1 MSADRSRIAVLASG
15 KGSNLEAILNAAQQ
29 GDCPVDVRVVISDK
43 EGAGALAIARTADV
57 PEVLHL
63 DPKNYPNR
71 ELFDD
76 ACADAIEAAGCYWV
90 VLAGYMRILSDAF
103 IARFPQRIIN
113 IHPSLL
119 PAFSGADGVGDAL
132 RYGVKVT
139 GCTVHLV
146 NEVLDGGPILGQQAV
161 SVYNNDNRERL
172 LERMHEAEHELYPEV
187 LKYLVKRTLV
197 IEERTTRFV

>member
-15 KGSNLEAILNAAQQ
+15 KGSNLDAILNAVQE
-29 GDCPVDVRVVISDK
+29 GTCPVDVRVVLSDK
-43 EGAGALAIARTADV
+43 KDAGALAIARAADV

-63 DPKNYPNR
+63 NPRDYPNR
-71 ELFDD
+71 ECFDT

-103 IARFPQRIIN
+103 VSRFPQRIVN

-132 RYGVKVT
+132 RYGVKIT

-146 NEVLDGGPILGQQAV
+146 NEVLDGGPILGQQPV
-161 SVYNNDNRERL
+161 SVYDNDNRERL
-172 LERMHEAEHELYPEV
+172 LERMHEAEHQLYPEV
-187 LKYLVKRTLV
+187 LTYLVKRTLE
-197 IEERTTRFV
+197 IKERTIRFV